1 MVLPGV
7 GFCEEVIMDIEREY
21 DKRHGIIRAMWAKD
35 SETSE
40 DCLIDLDT
48 HQVIAKR
55 WNGKIIDPSEKVKPV

>member
-1 MVLPGV
+1 M
-7 GFCEEVIMDIEREY
+7 ETDREY
-21 DKRHGIIRAMWAKD
+21 YKRHGIIRAMWVKD

-55 WNGKIIDPSEKVKPV
+55 WNGKIIDPSEKRQPT